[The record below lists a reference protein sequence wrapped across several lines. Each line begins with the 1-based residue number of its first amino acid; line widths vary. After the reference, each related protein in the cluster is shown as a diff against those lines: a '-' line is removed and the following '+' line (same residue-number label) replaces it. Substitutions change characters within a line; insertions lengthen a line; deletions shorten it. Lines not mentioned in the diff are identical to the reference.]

1 MIRRKLLL
9 NSVTVVLC
17 LVLSGPVLAGNL
29 VVNGGFETGD
39 FTGWTLGGNVDGNTV
54 VESAGPPGYDHW
66 LPHSGT
72 YFAALGARGRNDPAN
87 PDNFLSEVIATTA
100 GQSYT
105 FSWYLGSDGGLP
117 NDFTA
122 LWNGTAIL
130 SLLNTPATP
139 GYNPNGPGVA
149 AYAFYS
155 FTEVATGASTTIQ
168 FNSRNDPSF
177 WAFDDVSV
185 TLAAVPEPSSLVLSA
200 IGILTL
206 AGYAGRRRRRAKV

>member
-1 MIRRKLLL
+1 MRKLVLY
-9 NSVTVVLC
+9 SVPVVLC
-17 LVLSGPVLAGNL
+17 LVLSGPASGGL

-39 FTGWTLGGNVDGNTV
+39 FTGWTLAGNVDGNTLV
-54 VESAGPPGYDHW
+54 TTAGLDNW

-72 YFAALGARGRNDPAN
+72 YFAALGALGS
-87 PDNFLSEVIATTA
+87 DNYLSQVITTTA

-105 FSWYLGSDGGLP
+105 FSFYLGSDGGTP

-130 SLLNTPATP
+130 SLSDTPATP
-139 GYNPNGPGVA
+139 GYNPGGPPAA

-168 FNSRNDPSF
+168 FNSRNDPSY

-185 TLAAVPEPSSLVLSA
+185 TAVPEPPSLVVSA

-206 AGYAGRRRRRAKV
+206 AGYAGCRRCRAKV